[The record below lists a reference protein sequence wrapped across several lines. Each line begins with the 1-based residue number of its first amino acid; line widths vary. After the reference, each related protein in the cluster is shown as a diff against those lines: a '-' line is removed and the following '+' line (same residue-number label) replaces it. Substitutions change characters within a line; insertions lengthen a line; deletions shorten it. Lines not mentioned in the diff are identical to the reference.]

1 VLVGVAVVTAAAA
14 GAPLLYDG
22 AWFFYST
29 VNNRQIEI
37 PQARITFGL
46 LLWPVVVA
54 SHHTDR
60 VEVLRLAF
68 GLPLTIAPLVTLGA
82 AWWVVRRTRPALFV
96 WATLGIL
103 LVNLPGQTHWVATS
117 LRTNQL
123 VWPILLAVLVGLPDR
138 TLPLVAVLLL
148 AVVNL
153 HPQAA
158 VYLLFVAAVC
168 GLLAWRE
175 PDLRHRF
182 LGAATVFAAFAV
194 YRAGVIAPGY
204 EVDQASAGNQ
214 VSQWRDSVLGWPL
227 VFLAM
232 TFTIAGLLVWCRAH
246 PTARRAA
253 GPVTM
258 VAGLVG
264 AAAMVRWASDP
275 DQWREAIQY
284 RGPSLFHGLAM
295 MSVAVVDRILAPTD
309 SPDRS
314 AATTA
319 VRLRVANVGA
329 AVFCVVIVM
338 QAVTVR
344 GERKALADDLATRPA
359 GCVPYSDLPELRGS
373 PLDFWSTPA
382 LSLLLGGS
390 RPERILLPDDH
401 CREAVA
407 TGDIPLTT
415 LDNDDL
421 VRDRHL
427 DHRGLFAGLERQHPC
442 RIHFGAGWGELEQT
456 PAGTLRRLTSTTG
469 RLEIDLAEPAVL
481 ALRGTLWSPEHP
493 NEVQLRVDG
502 SPPTVLTF
510 EPAGFTPLTG
520 RALAL
525 EAGTHVVELV
535 DGLGGSDGSVR
546 SVAALDLGASIHD
559 GSTACRVSS

>member
-1 VLVGVAVVTAAAA
+1 
-14 GAPLLYDG
+14 
-22 AWFFYST
+22 
-29 VNNRQIEI
+29 
-37 PQARITFGL
+37 
-46 LLWPVVVA
+46 
-54 SHHTDR
+54 
-60 VEVLRLAF
+60 
-68 GLPLTIAPLVTLGA
+68 
-82 AWWVVRRTRPALFV
+82 
-96 WATLGIL
+96 
-103 LVNLPGQTHWVATS
+103 
-117 LRTNQL
+117 
-123 VWPILLAVLVGLPDR
+123 
-138 TLPLVAVLLL
+138 
-148 AVVNL
+148 
-153 HPQAA
+153 
-158 VYLLFVAAVC
+158 
-168 GLLAWRE
+168 
-175 PDLRHRF
+175 
-182 LGAATVFAAFAV
+182 
-194 YRAGVIAPGY
+194 
-204 EVDQASAGNQ
+204 
-214 VSQWRDSVLGWPL
+214 
-227 VFLAM
+227 
-232 TFTIAGLLVWCRAH
+232 
-246 PTARRAA
+246 
-253 GPVTM
+253 
-258 VAGLVG
+258 
-264 AAAMVRWASDP
+264 
-275 DQWREAIQY
+275 
-284 RGPSLFHGLAM
+284 
-295 MSVAVVDRILAPTD
+295 
-309 SPDRS
+309 
-314 AATTA
+314 
-319 VRLRVANVGA
+319 
-329 AVFCVVIVM
+329 VVIVM